1 MYCMN
6 RETEHNRTIYKFL
19 NGILMDTVD
28 SFIYVKRKISSD
40 ENSWTD
46 ISKKTIV

>member
-1 MYCMN
+1 MYCMG
-6 RETEHNRTIYKFL
+6 RENEHNRTIYIVL
-19 NGILMDTVD
+19 NGILMDTIV

-46 ISKKTIV
+46 ITLGQ